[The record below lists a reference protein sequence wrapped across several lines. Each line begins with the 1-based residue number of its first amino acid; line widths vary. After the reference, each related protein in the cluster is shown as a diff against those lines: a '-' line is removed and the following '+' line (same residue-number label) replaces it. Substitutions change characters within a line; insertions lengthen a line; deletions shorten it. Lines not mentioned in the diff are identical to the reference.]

1 MQNFPAF
8 THTSAMPIESLIG
21 IRLAPG
27 FTLVELRSHSQAQ
40 SHFGRQ
46 LEFPMAGVKI
56 LNIEAGMPTVEEARQ
71 ILLAELKQAKQS
83 GVAAVKIIH
92 GYGSTG
98 KGGALRGALRT
109 SLLRRKKEGLVTRVI
124 FGEKWSVF
132 GDDARY
138 AIEHCPDLRSDRDLN
153 HSNEGIT
160 IAVLV

>member
-1 MQNFPAF
+1 
-8 THTSAMPIESLIG
+8 
-21 IRLAPG
+21 
-27 FTLVELRSHSQAQ
+27 
-40 SHFGRQ
+40 
-46 LEFPMAGVKI
+46 MAAVKI

-71 ILLAELKQAKQS
+71 ILLAELKQAKQN

-132 GDDARY
+132 EDDARY

>member
-1 MQNFPAF
+1 
-8 THTSAMPIESLIG
+8 
-21 IRLAPG
+21 
-27 FTLVELRSHSQAQ
+27 
-40 SHFGRQ
+40 
-46 LEFPMAGVKI
+46 MARVRT

-98 KGGALRGALRT
+98 KGGALRGALRK

-132 GDDARY
+132 EDDTRY
-138 AIEHCPDLRSDRDLN
+138 AIDHCPDLRGDRDLN

-160 IAVLV
+160 IVLLV

>member
-1 MQNFPAF
+1 
-8 THTSAMPIESLIG
+8 
-21 IRLAPG
+21 
-27 FTLVELRSHSQAQ
+27 
-40 SHFGRQ
+40 
-46 LEFPMAGVKI
+46 MAGVKI
-56 LNIEAGMPTVEEARQ
+56 LNIEAGMPTVDEARK
-71 ILLAELKQAKQS
+71 ILLTELKQAKRS

-98 KGGALRGALRT
+98 KEGALRGALRT

-132 GDDARY
+132 EDDARY
-138 AIEHCPDLRSDRDLN
+138 AIDHCPELRSDRDLN